1 MFDMDTANVDDPELV
16 EVDKKI
22 KSKVSIVVK
31 NLFLWHP
38 KAQLRNFLKIK
49 TLCITVLLISS

>member
-22 KSKVSIVVK
+22 KSKVSILVK
-31 NLFLWHP
+31 NLFYWHP
-38 KAQLRNFLKIK
+38 Y
-49 TLCITVLLISS
+49 V

>member
-22 KSKVSIVVK
+22 KSKVSIMVK
-31 NLFLWHP
+31 NLFYWHP
-38 KAQLRNFLKIK
+38 YVKFYNFL
-49 TLCITVLLISS
+49 